1 MDTKRLMKVLSW
13 NIIGTRSY
21 LTRQTMLLFAAFCFI
36 IFSQNISGLFGK
48 AIDYESVSRAASV
61 ALTASTVITLLWAS
75 QITFNMKTK
84 TEFVNYAMLPAT
96 NAEKFLANLLF
107 QTVVR
112 LVQVAIAIVTAD
124 ILYCI
129 VSLVIAGDA
138 SSVTLCILSKLAN
151 IICSE
156 APFDNSLTIGDSI
169 SAALLVHSTFT
180 FGGTF
185 FRKHQFLWTVLFWI
199 FIPLLMLTLIG
210 VTAGGALYYLES
222 NGYEVTVS
230 WLLGDTAIAFIISI
244 CVILM
249 ALGFYFLAYRRFC
262 RIQLINNK
270 FFN

>member
-1 MDTKRLMKVLSW
+1 MDTKRLMKVLRW

-48 AIDYESVSRAASV
+48 TIDYESVSRAASV
-61 ALTASTVITLLWAS
+61 ALTASAVITLLWAS

-112 LVQVAIAIVTAD
+112 FAQVTIAIIAAD
-124 ILYCI
+124 FLYCI
-129 VSLVIAGDA
+129 VSLIVVGDV
-138 SSVTLCILSKLAN
+138 SSVTLCILSRFFDKM
-151 IICSE
+151 CSE
-156 APFDNSLTIGDSI
+156 TLFDNTLTIGDTI
-169 SAALLVHSTFT
+169 SAALFIHSTYI

-185 FRKHQFLWTVLFWI
+185 FRKHQFLWTTLFWI
-199 FIPLLMLTLIG
+199 FNPLLLLTIFG
-210 VTAGGALYYLES
+210 FTFGGALYYLER
-222 NGYEVTVS
+222 NGYEVTIN
-230 WLLGDTAIAFIISI
+230 WMLGDTAIGFIISI

-249 ALGFYFLAYRRFC
+249 ALGVYFLAYRRFC

>member
-1 MDTKRLMKVLSW
+1 MEGKRLMKVLRW

-48 AIDYESVSRAASV
+48 TIDYESISRAASV
-61 ALTASTVITLLWAS
+61 ALTASAVITLLWAS

-112 LVQVAIAIVTAD
+112 IVQVTIAIVAAD
-124 ILYCI
+124 ILFCI
-129 VSLVIAGDA
+129 ISLIIMGDA
-138 SSVTLCILSKLAN
+138 SSVTLRILTNLAS
-151 IICSE
+151 IIYN
-156 APFDNSLTIGDSI
+156 AVHVDNTLTIGDTI
-169 SAALLVHSTFT
+169 SVALLVHSTYT

-185 FRKHQFLWTVLFWI
+185 FRKNQFLWTTLFWI
-199 FIPLLMLTLIG
+199 FVPLLIFTLIG
-210 VTAGGALYYLES
+210 VTAGGALYYLQS
-222 NGYEVTVS
+222 NGYEVTIN
-230 WLLGDTAIAFIISI
+230 WLLGDTAIGFIISI

-249 ALGFYFLAYRRFC
+249 ALGVYFLAYRRFC